1 VTTTT
6 QVGDEVLDYD
16 DVVRDFDPV
25 FGLEVHVELS
35 TATKMFCGCSTV
47 FGADPNTQVCPV
59 CLGLPGALPVV
70 NATAV
75 ESAIRIGLALGC
87 SITPWGRFAR
97 KNYFYPDMP
106 KNFQTSQYDEPIAV
120 DGHLDV
126 ELDDGTTFRVE
137 IERAHME
144 EDTGKSLHI
153 GGATGRIHGAEYSL
167 VDYNRAG
174 IPLIEIVTKPVRG
187 AGERTPEVA
196 RAYVTALRDLVRS
209 LGVSDVR
216 MEQGSMRCDAN
227 LSLRPRATGDQ
238 AQDAVPLG
246 TRTETKNVNSLRSV
260 ERAVRY
266 EMCRQAARL
275 QAGLP
280 IVQET
285 RHWQEDSGTTTSGR
299 PKSDADDYRYF
310 PEPDLVPVAPDA
322 AWVEQLR
329 GTLPEPPA
337 QRRRRLQSDWGFTD
351 LEMRDLVN
359 AGATELVEAT
369 VAAGAAPSAAR
380 KWWSGELAR
389 VANAEGVEL
398 GELAVT
404 PVQVAELA
412 SLVASGRINDTLAR
426 QVLEGVLA
434 GEGSPQQVVE
444 ARGLGIVS
452 DDGALGAA
460 VDRAIEANAA
470 IAQKIRDGKVAA
482 AGALIGAVM
491 KEMRGQADAARVREL
506 VLERLT

>member
-1 VTTTT
+1 MTTAQAT
-6 QVGDEVLDYD
+6 DDLLDYD
-16 DVVRDFDPV
+16 EVVAEFDPV

-35 TATKMFCGCSTV
+35 TRTKMFCGCSTE
-47 FGADPNTQVCPV
+47 FGAEPNTQVCPV

-75 ESAIRIGLALGC
+75 ESAVRIGLALGC

-126 ELDDGTTFRVE
+126 ELDDGSTFRVE

-144 EDTGKSLHI
+144 EDTGKSLHV
-153 GGATGRIHGAEYSL
+153 GGATGRIHGADHSL

-174 IPLIEIVTKPVRG
+174 IPLIEIVTRPVAG

-196 RAYVTALRDLVRS
+196 RAYVTALRDLLRS

-216 MEQGSMRCDAN
+216 MEQGSLRCDAN
-227 LSLRPRATGDQ
+227 LSLRPRAADGES
-238 AQDAVPLG
+238 QDAVPLG

-275 QAGLP
+275 RAGLP

-285 RHWQEDSGTTTSGR
+285 RHWHEDSGSTTSGR

-322 AWVEQLR
+322 SWVEQLR
-329 GTLPEPPA
+329 ATLPEPPA
-337 QRRRRLQSDWGFTD
+337 QRRRRLQAEWGFTD
-351 LEMRDLVN
+351 LEMRDLLN

-369 VAAGAAPSAAR
+369 VAAGASPSAAR

-389 VANAEGVEL
+389 TANAQGIEL
-398 GELAVT
+398 GDLPVT
-404 PVQVAELA
+404 PQQVAELA
-412 SLVASGRINDTLAR
+412 GLVQSGRINDTIAR

-434 GEGSPQQVVE
+434 GEGSPEQVVE

-452 DDGALGAA
+452 DDGALGEA
-460 VDRAIEANAA
+460 VDRAIEANPG
-470 IAQKIRDGKVAA
+470 IAEKIRGGKVQA

-506 VLERLT
+506 VLERLQ